1 MNIGQCLT
9 KSARIFSNNL
19 AIAYGKRKT
28 FVRGV
33 QQSGEPFGKRALY
46 SARDSAR

>member
-9 KSARIFSNNL
+9 KSARIYPNNL
-19 AIAYGKRKT
+19 AIAFGEKEA

-33 QQSGEPFGKRALY
+33 QQSGEPFGERALQARY
-46 SARDSAR
+46 SAGR